1 MIQRSKDPIT
11 YYKGDFMKKNVLK
24 SLLLLSVA
32 AVSLVFS
39 GCGDKETES
48 TEVKD
53 EYIYTGEFE
62 KLKDIDI
69 ENGYVNAFYLDGDTI
84 YALATEYDPET
95 YDTLGNAL
103 YSINID
109 TKESTSVMLA
119 TEAEGEQSYIQNFK
133 VLSNGEI
140 KAIVDSYVING
151 TDYSETYYLA
161 SYDASGNLVSYTDLT
176 EAVGSS
182 TESYEYVQ
190 NAVFSEDGDTYLILS
205 QSVCVVGEDGSLK
218 AKISNN
224 NYIQNIFVNKDGDV
238 YVKQY
243 SDTDMTYALYR
254 VDMESKSLVKD
265 DNLPGG
271 DGDLI
276 ECEDGTYLI
285 LNDTGVF
292 SYDVATKE
300 KTALFNWVDVDTLSY
315 SADNFIVNE
324 DGSYSMLQM
333 QYDDNDN
340 YLEYATFRKGLR
352 SEVEKEI
359 VTLGTAHLDYTLK
372 ERIIDFNKSNTQY
385 RVSVKVYGDG
395 EDIDAGLTLL
405 DTAINTKGEIDL
417 IDLSQSSGK
426 KYAKAG
432 ALADLYEL
440 LNNDATIKKED
451 LFENILSA
459 WEYDGKLYQIAP
471 AFTLRAAASSKS
483 YVDSLGDWNVDKLIE
498 LRNTYPDSAF
508 LEYGYQQSAL
518 DFALTGAM
526 SDFVNTEEATCDFEN
541 EEFYKILEFAKS
553 FPKEADYD
561 KNTWEQIQSGDVLFT
576 SLDIYDVQAIDIY
589 NQLFDGGISIVG
601 YPSKDGGVITVSGDM
616 MLAISATSTH
626 SEGAWAFI
634 SSLLTEDAMESY
646 YYGLPLRIS
655 SFDEKMKD
663 EMEVSTYVDENGVTQ
678 KVSKGAWSYEDI
690 MIEYYG
696 ATQDE
701 VDELKRVIS
710 SATGVVSV
718 DEQITNI
725 ITEETQ
731 AFFEGQKS
739 AEEVAS
745 VIQSRAKIYLA
756 ENK

>member
-1 MIQRSKDPIT
+1 
-11 YYKGDFMKKNVLK
+11 MKKNVLK
-24 SLLLLSVA
+24 TLLLASVA
-32 AVSLVFS
+32 AMSLVFS
-39 GCGDKETES
+39 GCGEKETES

-53 EYIYTGEFE
+53 EYIYTGEYE
-62 KLKDIDI
+62 KLKDINI
-69 ENGYVNAFYLDGDTI
+69 ENGYINAFYLDGETI
-84 YALATEYDPET
+84 HALVAEYDPNT
-95 YDTLGNAL
+95 YESAGNTL
-103 YSINID
+103 YSFNIK
-109 TKESTSVMLA
+109 TKESTSVKLA
-119 TEAEGEQSYIQNFK
+119 SNTSDEQSYIQNFE
-133 VLSNGEI
+133 VLPDGTI

-151 TDYSETYYLA
+151 SNSSETYYLA
-161 SYDASGNLVSYTDLT
+161 AYDATGNLLSYTDLT

-182 TESYEYVQ
+182 AESYDYVQ
-190 NAVFSEDGDTYLILS
+190 SAVFNEDGTVCLVLS
-205 QSVCVVGEDGSLK
+205 QSVCVVGDDGQLK
-218 AKISNN
+218 SRISNN
-224 NYIQNIFVNKDGDV
+224 SYNQNVFVNKDGDV

-243 SDTDMTYALYR
+243 SDTDMADAMYR
-254 VDMESKSLVKD
+254 IDMESKSLVKD
-265 DNLPGG
+265 ENLPA

-276 ECEDGTYLI
+276 ECEDGNYLI

-292 SYDVATKE
+292 SYEVDTKE
-300 KTALFNWVDVDTLSY
+300 KTALFNWVDVDALSY
-315 SADNFIVNE
+315 DVDNFIIND

-333 QYDDNDN
+333 QYNDDDS

-359 VTLGTAHLDYTLK
+359 VTLGTVYLDYTLK

-385 RVSVKVYGDG
+385 RVNVKFYGDG
-395 EDIDAGLTLL
+395 EDNIEAGLTLL

-432 ALADLYEL
+432 VLADLYEF
-440 LNNDATIKKED
+440 LNNDSTIKKED

-471 AFTLRAAASSKS
+471 AFTLSAAASSKS
-483 YVDSLGDWNVDKLIE
+483 CVDSLGDWNVDKLIE
-498 LRNTYPDSAF
+498 LRDTYPDSTF
-508 LEYGYQQSAL
+508 LEYGSKGGAL
-518 DFALTGAM
+518 YFALMGAM

-541 EEFYKILEFAKS
+541 EEFVKILEFAKS

-561 KNTWEQIQSGDVLFT
+561 KNTWDQMQSGDVLFT
-576 SLDIYDVQAIDIY
+576 NLDVYNIQAIDIY
-589 NQLFDGGISIVG
+589 NQLFDGGVSIVG
-601 YPSKDGGVITVSGDM
+601 YPSKDGGVVSVSGQ
-616 MLAISATSTH
+616 LAVGISATSKHT
-626 SEGAWAFI
+626 EGAWAFI

-655 SFDEKMKD
+655 SFDEMMKD

-678 KVSKGAWSYEDI
+678 KTSKGSWGYEDVV
-690 MIEYYG
+690 IEYYG

-710 SATGVVSV
+710 SATGIVSI
-718 DEQITNI
+718 DEQIVNI

>member
-24 SLLLLSVA
+24 SLLLLSA
-32 AVSLVFS
+32 AALSLAFA
-39 GCGDKETES
+39 GCGSKETES
-48 TEVKD
+48 TEVQD
-53 EYIYTGEFE
+53 EYIYTGEYE
-62 KLKDIDI
+62 KLKDVDI
-69 ENGYVNAFYLDGDTI
+69 ENGYVNAFYLNEDTV
-84 YALATEYDPET
+84 YALAAEYDPNT
-95 YDTLGNAL
+95 YESTGNTL
-103 YSINID
+103 YTFNIK
-109 TKESTSVMLA
+109 TKEITSVQLA
-119 TEAEGEQSYIQNFK
+119 SNTSGEQSYIQNFK
-133 VLSNGEI
+133 VLSDGSI
-140 KAIVDSYVING
+140 KAIVDSYAING

-161 SYDASGNLVSYTDLT
+161 EYDASGNLVSYTDLT

-190 NAVFSEDGDTYLILS
+190 NAVFNDDGTVCLVLS

-218 AKISNN
+218 SKISNN
-224 NYIQNIFVNKDGDV
+224 NYIQSVFVNKDGDI

-243 SDTDMTYALYR
+243 SDNDLTYAMYR
-254 VDMESKSLVKD
+254 VDLDSKSLIKD
-265 DNLPGG
+265 EKLPG

-292 SYDVATKE
+292 SYDVTTKE
-300 KTALFNWVDVDTLSY
+300 KTALFNWVDVDVLSY
-315 SADNFIVNE
+315 SVDNFIVND
-324 DGSYSMLQM
+324 DGSFSMLQM
-333 QYDDNDN
+333 QYTDNDS
-340 YLEYATFRKGLR
+340 YLEYATFRKGLK

-359 VTLGTAHLDYTLK
+359 VTLGTAYLDYTLK

-395 EDIDAGLTLL
+395 EDVDAGLTLL

-417 IDLSQSSGK
+417 VDLSQSSGK

-440 LNNDATIKKED
+440 MNNDSTIKKED

-541 EEFYKILEFAKS
+541 EEFYKILEFAKT

-601 YPSKDGGVITVSGDM
+601 YPSKDGGVVTVSGS
-616 MLAISATSTH
+616 LSVGISATSTH
-626 SEGAWAFI
+626 TEGAWAFI

-646 YYGLPLRIS
+646 YDGLPLRIS

-678 KVSKGAWSYEDI
+678 KVSKGGWGYEDI